1 MKTFSMGGVHPA
13 DNKISCDAAIENFPI
28 PETAYISMSQHLGA
42 PAEPIVAVGDKVKVG
57 QLIANATGCSS
68 IYGGSVPSTPYSVPW
83 ANSLFEDNAEFGFGM
98 RLAVDQNR
106 DTLKTYVEKVLE
118 CEKTPADLKEALEGA
133 MAHFDNSKTEE
144 AVAAQ
149 NKAKEVLAKYADKDC
164 ADLAKVRELQDY
176 FTDKSVWIIGGDGWA
191 NDIGYGGIDHVLA
204 QGQNV
209 NILVLDTEVYSNT
222 GGQASKSTPTGAVA
236 KFATGGKRTYKKNMG
251 LMSMSYGYVYVASV
265 ALGADRM
272 QTLKAFQEAEAYNG
286 PSIIFAYAPCIAHG
300 IDMSKTQTEQKRA
313 VEAGYFPLY
322 RYNPDNEV
330 PFTWD
335 AKDPKGSY
343 QDFIRSEGRYKS
355 LLKTNPEAAE
365 DLYQQA
371 EKDAAQR
378 MSVYKAVGELM
389 R

>member
-1 MKTFSMGGVHPA
+1 
-13 DNKISCDAAIENFPI
+13 
-28 PETAYISMSQHLGA
+28 
-42 PAEPIVAVGDKVKVG
+42 
-57 QLIANATGCSS
+57 
-68 IYGGSVPSTPYSVPW
+68 
-83 ANSLFEDNAEFGFGM
+83 M

-106 DTLKTYVEKVLE
+106 DTLKTYVEKVLACAE
-118 CEKTPADLKEALEGA
+118 APADLREALEGA

-149 NKAKEVLAKYADKDC
+149 ENAKKVLAKYADVDC
-164 ADLAKVRELQDY
+164 SDLAKVRELQDY

-204 QGQNV
+204 QNKNV

-236 KFATGGKRTYKKNMG
+236 KFATGGKPTYKKNMG

-265 ALGADRM
+265 AMGADRN
-272 QTLKAFQEAEAYNG
+272 QTLKAFQEAEAYDG

-322 RYNPDNEV
+322 RYNPANEN

-335 AKDPKGSY
+335 AKDPQGSY

-365 DLYQQA
+365 ALYLQA
-371 EKDAAQR
+371 EEDAAKR

-389 R
+389 K